1 MLRGK
6 VIIKPQEEEG
16 KSIFVGVESCM
27 TIGFKNTFGNEAEAI
42 AFTAL
47 ALILETYPNNA
58 DYLQSFEYQL
68 ENMTIKFWCINDV
81 DHITYLLPSEY

>member
-6 VIIKPQEEEG
+6 VIIKPQESEG
-16 KSIFVGVESCM
+16 KSVFVGVESCM
-27 TIGFKNTFGNEAEAI
+27 TQGFKRMFGSEAEAI

-47 ALILETYPNNA
+47 ALILETYPHNA
-58 DYLQSFEYQL
+58 DYLQSFVYQL
-68 ENMTIKFWCINDV
+68 EDMEIRFWCINDE

>member
-1 MLRGK
+1 M
-6 VIIKPQEEEG
+6 
-16 KSIFVGVESCM
+16 
-27 TIGFKNTFGNEAEAI
+27 FGDEAEAI
-42 AFTAL
+42 AFIAL

>member
-1 MLRGK
+1 MLKGK
-6 VIIKPQEEEG
+6 LVIKKQEEDG
-16 KSIFVGVESCM
+16 NYKFVGVKSYM
-27 TIGFKNTFGNEAEAI
+27 TCGFKNTFGNEAEAI

>member
-16 KSIFVGVESCM
+16 KSVFTGIESCM
-27 TIGFKNTFGNEAEAI
+27 TTGFKNTFGSEADAI

-58 DYLQSFEYQL
+58 DYLQSFVYQL
-68 ENMTIKFWCINDV
+68 EDMEIRFWCINDE

>member
-6 VIIKPQEEEG
+6 VIIKPQEEAG
-16 KSIFVGVESCM
+16 KSVFTGVESCM
-27 TIGFKNTFGNEAEAI
+27 TRGFKNTFGREAEAI

-47 ALILETYPNNA
+47 ALILETYPHNA
-58 DYLQSFEYQL
+58 DYLQSFVYQL
-68 ENMTIKFWCINDV
+68 EDMEIRFWCINDE

>member
-6 VIIKPQEEEG
+6 VIIKPQESED
-16 KSIFVGVESCM
+16 KSVFVGVEACM
-27 TIGFKNTFGNEAEAI
+27 TQGFKHMFGSEAEAI

-47 ALILETYPNNA
+47 ALILETYPDNA
-58 DYLQSFEYQL
+58 DYIQSFVYQL
-68 ENMTIKFWCINDV
+68 EDMEIRFWCINDE